1 MRDDNGSKMSGIDM
15 ALRGQRYQWRYVTFS
30 HAAIEDEKTIGCKKS
45 TSEFRHQFSVDYFDG
60 RPCRVL
66 LSLHPIKKKIW
77 NQSNFN
83 LIWFYWR
90 WDLFFC
96 W

>member
-1 MRDDNGSKMSGIDM
+1 MQPKNNNDNVSKKKKIFFFSFHMRDDNGSKMSGIDM

-66 LSLHPIKKKIW
+66 LSLHPI
-77 NQSNFN
+77 
-83 LIWFYWR
+83 
-90 WDLFFC
+90 
-96 W
+96 